1 MMKYTRRQMF
11 GSILA
16 GTAVAGGL
24 VKGSTAS
31 SGIQLPSWGD
41 ASTSGVQAGPLGLN
55 PAADPGQIPVT
66 IQIPEAEVDAEI
78 ERTKIVDGQMLDP
91 SGPWIVAWYEG
102 TGLVGE
108 RDNAVMSGHVDYWD
122 VGPAVFRNVA
132 RLPKGAEMSVIGV
145 DGGLYTYALEYTE
158 RIEVATLTQ
167 DKLNEIVGQTDYA
180 ALTLITCGGEFN
192 YDAGAYY
199 ERDIL
204 RGRLIRTRKPE
215 MAEAQSVEEAPP
227 AETADEE
234 TPAVDTLVEE
244 EGGEQVTVMTESAN
258 LRGEA
263 STANDPVGVV
273 NSGDVLTVTG
283 ATVDA
288 EGYTWLPIMTADG
301 VEGWIVRDLVE
312 PVE

>member
-1 MMKYTRRQMF
+1 MKYTRRQML

-16 GTAVAGGL
+16 GTAVTGGL
-24 VKGSTAS
+24 IKGSTAS
-31 SGIQLPSWGD
+31 SVVQLPTWGD
-41 ASTSGVQAGPLGLN
+41 STSSGVQAGPLGLN
-55 PAADPGQIPVT
+55 PAVDPGQVPVT
-66 IQIPEAEVDAEI
+66 IRIPQADVDAEI

-102 TGLVGE
+102 TGLAGE
-108 RDNAVMSGHVDYWD
+108 RGNSVMSGHVDYWD
-122 VGPAVFRNVA
+122 VGAAVFRDVA
-132 RLPKGAEMSVIGV
+132 KLPEGAEMNVIGV
-145 DGGLYTYALEYTE
+145 DGAIYTYALEYIE
-158 RIEVATLTQ
+158 RIEVASLTQ
-167 DKLNEIVGQTDYA
+167 DKLNQIVGRTDYA
-180 ALTLITCGGEFN
+180 ALTLITCGGEFD

-204 RGRLIRTRKPE
+204 RGRLVRTQKPE
-215 MAEAQSVEEAPP
+215 MSEPQPVEDVPTQEPP
-227 AETADEE
+227 VEDRPT
-234 TPAVDTLVEE
+234 VDTLVEE
-244 EGGEQVTVMTESAN
+244 EGGEQVVVTSDAN

-273 NSGDVLTVTG
+273 SAGDLLTVTG

-312 PVE
+312 PAG